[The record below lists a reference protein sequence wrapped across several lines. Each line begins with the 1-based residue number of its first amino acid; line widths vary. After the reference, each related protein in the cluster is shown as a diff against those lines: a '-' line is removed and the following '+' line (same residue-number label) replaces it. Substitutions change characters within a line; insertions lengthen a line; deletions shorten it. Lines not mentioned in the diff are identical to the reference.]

1 MRAKETIDTQMKT
14 EAKIAALTT
23 NKKQSTMTTT
33 STNSR
38 QNTSFTNHID
48 NCRYCGRQHPPRK
61 CPAYGKQ
68 CSNCS
73 KKNHFAAVCQQ
84 RTRTANE
91 INVEQDSI
99 ASANSI
105 NAEFYISN
113 GDLVADCVDS
123 TNFNTVSVDGFSIE
137 SISNLANEW
146 LINVNDNVLKI
157 KVDTGEQANV
167 ICEAELKKV
176 APNSIVRPS
185 HVALTAYSG
194 HKLPVTGITELTVSY
209 NGAIQVIPFHV
220 LGGGLRARTLLG
232 LPSIKQLGLLTDID
246 TVSSNNQAV
255 DAGECNIIS
264 EFQDVFHGLGKLK
277 AVHKIVLKPDAEPS
291 TCSLRSVP
299 FALRDKLK
307 EELKRLQSL
316 DIIAECKGPTDWLNP
331 IVPVLKPDGSIR
343 ICLDP
348 QKLNAATIRD
358 RYSLPKISDIHVR
371 LAGSKVYTTLDARS
385 GFHQI
390 PLDEESSKLTT
401 FLTPCGKFSYERLPF
416 GVTSTAEFFS
426 QNSQ

>member
-1 MRAKETIDTQMKT
+1 MQFYNRKQNPDETAEEYIQCIHSLAVKCKFNAGLTQDDMIKDRLLSGMMDNSLSSELQLDKNVSLITVTTKMRAKETIDTQMKT

-23 NKKQSTMTTT
+23 NKKQSTKTTT

-48 NCRYCGRQHPPRK
+48 NCRYCGRQYPPRK

-99 ASANSI
+99 ASADSI

-157 KVDTGEQANV
+157 KVDTRAQANV

-176 APNSIVRPS
+176 APNSMVRPS
-185 HVALTAYSG
+185 HVSLTAYSG

-209 NGAIQVIPFHV
+209 NGAIQVIPFHMSGR
-220 LGGGLRARTLLG
+220 GGGRTDSLNTARTAL
-232 LPSIKQLGLLTDID
+232 
-246 TVSSNNQAV
+246 NQTTR
-255 DAGECNIIS
+255 
-264 EFQDVFHGLGKLK
+264 FTHRHRHG
-277 AVHKIVLKPDAEPS
+277 
-291 TCSLRSVP
+291 
-299 FALRDKLK
+299 
-307 EELKRLQSL
+307 Q
-316 DIIAECKGPTDWLNP
+316 
-331 IVPVLKPDGSIR
+331 
-343 ICLDP
+343 
-348 QKLNAATIRD
+348 
-358 RYSLPKISDIHVR
+358 
-371 LAGSKVYTTLDARS
+371 
-385 GFHQI
+385 
-390 PLDEESSKLTT
+390 
-401 FLTPCGKFSYERLPF
+401 
-416 GVTSTAEFFS
+416 
-426 QNSQ
+426 